1 MAIMNISVP
10 QDVKDAFDHAFA
22 GKNKSAIL
30 TDLMRKAVEEVDLQ
44 AVRMRILEEVAA
56 NRPSRPTVTDAQI
69 RRTRIAGRK

>member
-10 QDVKDAFDHAFA
+10 QDVKDAFDRTFA

-44 AVRMRILEEVAA
+44 AVRMRIFDEINA
-56 NRPSRPTVTDAQI
+56 NRAFRPKVTDAQI
-69 RRTRIAGRK
+69 RRARVAGRK